1 MSRKQKEILIVED
14 EADIRDLMAF
24 HLAKDNLFVDTAGD
38 GRIAYD
44 KLRKNK
50 YDLVIVDWMVPEISG
65 LYLVS
70 WMRKPNHIQRKTPA
84 LMVTA
89 KSDPD
94 NIVLGLETG
103 ADDYMVKPF
112 DFEVLRARVQ
122 NLLKRGAFLE
132 SKAGAV
138 ATGAVATGGAAG
150 AAAGRGAG
158 LASEGAVFTVGELT
172 LNKKSH
178 EVALRG
184 RPLSLTLSE
193 FRLLEILIAHQGR
206 VLSRKRLAAY
216 LQGPLQGSGPGR
228 GRGEAFLPGRAAGR
242 AGGLPGDKGAG
253 LRLNLGTRILGGD
266 KKEQETRR
274 GAIDTHIS
282 SLRKKLGK
290 YGESIQTVRG
300 VGYRLS
306 FS

>member
-1 MSRKQKEILIVED
+1 MKGGKQKEILIVED

-65 LYLVS
+65 LYLIS

-112 DFEVLRARVQ
+112 DFEVLRARAQ

-132 SKAGAV
+132 SKAGA
-138 ATGAVATGGAAG
+138 AAVAAGLGGGGAA
-150 AAAGRGAG
+150 
-158 LASEGAVFTVGELT
+158 ASEAAVFTVGELT

-206 VLSRKRLAAY
+206 VLSRRKLAAY
-216 LQGPLQGSGPGR
+216 LQGQAP
-228 GRGEAFLPGRAAGR
+228 AAGGAAALNLNR
-242 AGGLPGDKGAG
+242 HNKRSGLPGGKGG
-253 LRLNLGTRILGGD
+253 GGGPGPRLNLGTRILGGE
-266 KKEQETRR
+266 KKEKESR